1 MKKSKLYKWM
11 ILSILTAGTFGS
23 CGDDSDAEDI
33 DDFATDT
40 SIAVT
45 GNASAIT
52 PVSAE
57 IMCKANITQGG
68 TSFELGVMY
77 SSESEMLTDFDGRKV
92 KTKDLVGNAYKVT
105 LSSLKPNTTYYYRS
119 YVASGGINNYGKV
132 KSFTTKPVANPK
144 TLQAD
149 TIKAFSAYLHAK
161 REIARDF
168 ATEYG
173 FSCEDGFVISEKK
186 DSIEHKGRFISRD
199 SYYYDSYVVNNYQSF
214 QNGDY
219 RIIVDGL
226 QPQTTYYYM
235 AYSRINGGYTFGA
248 VKSFATGDFD
258 KPSISTPT
266 DITTMTASV
275 IVLTNN
281 LDNYT
286 VSSIGVDYATDAIKL
301 EKDYKTSTSSII
313 TGTQHPVSLN
323 GLTPNTTYY
332 LRPFVS
338 IYSGRQTQKVFGEM
352 ITFKTENFPAPTS
365 NVNEVT
371 HKRALITVNTPQLSL
386 YKKIGIQY
394 SLKKDDID
402 NGDIVYNSNYTKE
415 TSCSVTINGLSELTT
430 YYYRPFYYAL
440 KGSTY
445 YENEQYNIVYGEV
458 KTFVTTEAPPRQTM
472 TITTAGTYGWN
483 IYKSSSYSNCLKSNN
498 NGKSS
503 STARSILSFTLNQKS
518 TLSFGYMVSSESY
531 NDKLTIK
538 VDNTTICSGISGI
551 ANYPTNSVSLAKGDH
566 TIILEY
572 SKDPDGNRNDDC
584 GYIYNIAINEES
596 LSNDDF
602 K

>member
-1 MKKSKLYKWM
+1 MEKSKLYKWM
-11 ILSILTAGTFGS
+11 ILSVLTAGAFSS
-23 CGDDSDAEDI
+23 CGGDSDKEDL

-45 GNASAIT
+45 GNVSAIT

-68 TSFELGVMY
+68 TSIELGVMY
-77 SSESEMLTDFDGRKV
+77 SSDSEILSAFNGRTV

-132 KSFTTKPVANPK
+132 KSFTTKPVASPK

-161 REIARDF
+161 REITRDF

-173 FSCEDGFVISEKK
+173 FSCDDGFVISEKK

-235 AYSRINGGYTFGA
+235 AYSGINGGYTFGA

-275 IVLTNN
+275 IVLTNK

-338 IYSGRQTQKVFGEM
+338 IITGRQTQ
-352 ITFKTENFPAPTS
+352 
-365 NVNEVT
+365 
-371 HKRALITVNTPQLSL
+371 
-386 YKKIGIQY
+386 
-394 SLKKDDID
+394 
-402 NGDIVYNSNYTKE
+402 
-415 TSCSVTINGLSELTT
+415 
-430 YYYRPFYYAL
+430 
-440 KGSTY
+440 
-445 YENEQYNIVYGEV
+445 IVYGEV
-458 KTFVTTEAPPRQTM
+458 KTFVTSEAPPRQTM

-498 NGKSS
+498 NGISS

-518 TLSFGYMVSSESY
+518 TLSFGYMVSSELY

-538 VDNTTICSGISGI
+538 VDNITLCSGISGI

-584 GYIYNIAINEES
+584 GYIYNIAINGEL